1 MFVWPKNLAPDN
13 IVSTSDSGYAFW
25 KDRCLF
31 LSNIDTEKVK
41 VFLDIDNFSL
51 IKIPKNVRT
60 VVITMFGE
68 SPRINDLVVLAHQHP
83 EVNFIWLIDI
93 DLYDFKLPKNIYYF
107 KYRFWYLHLEAF
119 LANYDVSKLIFAK
132 NKNYKYK
139 FSSFSFKL
147 RQSRALITTLLMTY
161 ARNESL
167 ISWHKQD
174 QANQIDRHWILIE
187 SLKNHHDFADLDWSV
202 INNTI
207 LPDNFNRAKNTILAN
222 TLDIDNAGYAN
233 TLINFTNETDSYG
246 YHNDG
251 KHEYIRPG
259 PYLTEKTLK
268 SLISGTIMISVGQPF
283 IYEFLRNDYKLPL
296 NYAID
301 LSYDNL
307 KGDFDRFLELRKL
320 IETLASTP
328 LTDLVDSN
336 IDICEAIQH
345 TLIDPDYIIGLK
357 KFNQQQ
363 DEKILE
369 KIEQIHSNT

>member
-251 KHEYIRPG
+251 INEYIRPG
-259 PYLTEKTLK
+259 PYLTEKTFK

-283 IYEFLRNDYKLPL
+283 IYDFLRNDYNLPL

-307 KGDFDRFLELRKL
+307 KGDFDRLFELRKL

-328 LTDLVDSN
+328 LADLIDSN
-336 IDICEAIQH
+336 IDICETIQH
-345 TLIDPDYIIGLK
+345 TLLDPDYIIELK

-363 DEKILE
+363 DEKILNLIDDLT
-369 KIEQIHSNT
+369 K

>member
-1 MFVWPKNLAPDN
+1 MFVWPSDLAPSG
-13 IVSTSDSGYAFW
+13 IISTSDPGYAFW

-41 VFLDIDNFSL
+41 VFLDISNFSL
-51 IKIPKNVRT
+51 IKIPKNVST

-68 SPRINDLVVLAHQHP
+68 SPRISRLIALANQHP
-83 EVNFIWLIDI
+83 EVSFIWLIDI
-93 DLYDFKLPKNIYYF
+93 DLYDFKIPKNIYYF

-119 LANYDVSKLIFAK
+119 LANYDISKLIFAK
-132 NKNYKYK
+132 NKKYKYK

-147 RQSRALITTLLMTY
+147 RQSRALVTTLLMNY
-161 ARNESL
+161 AHNQSL
-167 ISWHKQD
+167 ISWHKEDQD
-174 QANQIDRHWILIE
+174 NPIDRHEALIE
-187 SLKNHHDFADLDWSV
+187 SLKTHYDFADLDWSV
-202 INNTI
+202 INKTI
-207 LPDNFNRAKNTILAN
+207 LPDNFNWKKNTVLAN

-246 YHNDG
+246 YYNDG
-251 KHEYIRPG
+251 KNEYIRPG
-259 PYLTEKTLK
+259 PYLTEKTFK

-283 IYEFLRNDYKLPL
+283 IYNFLKNDYKLPL
-296 NYAID
+296 HYIMD

-307 KGDFDRFLELRKL
+307 KGDFDRLIGLRKL
-320 IETLASTP
+320 IETLSSTP
-328 LTDLVDSN
+328 LADIIDSN

-345 TLIDPDYIIGLK
+345 TLIDPDYILGLK

-369 KIEQIHSNT
+369 TIEQTLK

>member
-68 SPRINDLVVLAHQHP
+68 SPRIKELIALAHQHP

-93 DLYDFKLPKNIYYF
+93 DLYDFKIPKNIYYF
-107 KYRFWYLHLEAF
+107 KYRFWYVHLEAF

-167 ISWHKQD
+167 ISWHKADLD
-174 QANQIDRHWILIE
+174 QIQIDLHEALIE

-202 INNTI
+202 INNAI
-207 LPDNFNRAKNTILAN
+207 LPDNFNRAKNTVLAN

-251 KHEYIRPG
+251 INEYIRPG
-259 PYLTEKTLK
+259 PYLTEKTFK

-283 IYEFLRNDYKLPL
+283 IYDFLRNDYNLPL

-307 KGDFDRFLELRKL
+307 KGDFDRLFELRKL
-320 IETLASTP
+320 IEKLASTP
-328 LTDLVDSN
+328 LADLIDSN
-336 IDICEAIQH
+336 IDICETIQH
-345 TLIDPDYIIGLK
+345 TLIDPDYIIELK

-363 DEKILE
+363 DEKILNLIGDLT
-369 KIEQIHSNT
+369 K

>member
-68 SPRINDLVVLAHQHP
+68 SPRIKELIALAHQHP

-93 DLYDFKLPKNIYYF
+93 DLYDFKIPKNIYYF
-107 KYRFWYLHLEAF
+107 KYRFWYVHLEAF

-167 ISWHKQD
+167 ISWHKADLD
-174 QANQIDRHWILIE
+174 QIQIDLHEALIE

-202 INNTI
+202 INNAI
-207 LPDNFNRAKNTILAN
+207 LPDNFNRAKNTVLAN

-251 KHEYIRPG
+251 INEYIRPG
-259 PYLTEKTLK
+259 PYLTEKTFK

-283 IYEFLRNDYKLPL
+283 IYNFLKNDYKLPL
-296 NYAID
+296 HYAMD

-307 KGDFDRFLELRKL
+307 KGDFDRLFELRKL
-320 IETLASTP
+320 IEKLASTP
-328 LTDLVDSN
+328 LADLIDSN
-336 IDICEAIQH
+336 IDICETIQH
-345 TLIDPDYIIGLK
+345 TLIDPDYIIELK

-363 DEKILE
+363 DEKILNLIGDLT
-369 KIEQIHSNT
+369 K

>member
-1 MFVWPKNLAPDN
+1 MFVWPDILALGN
-13 IVSTSDSGYAFW
+13 ITSTSDAGYEFW

-41 VFLDIDNFSL
+41 VFLDFNNFL
-51 IKIPKNVRT
+51 RIKITKNVHT

-68 SPRINDLVVLAHQHP
+68 SPRIKELIALAHQHP

-93 DLYDFKLPKNIYYF
+93 DLYDFKLPKNICYF

-161 ARNESL
+161 AHNESL
-167 ISWHKQD
+167 ISWHKAD
-174 QANQIDRHWILIE
+174 LEKIDHHKALIE
-187 SLKNHHDFADLDWSV
+187 SLRNHHDFADLDWSV

-207 LPDNFNRAKNTILAN
+207 LPDNFNRAKNTVLAN

-251 KHEYIRPG
+251 INEYIRPG
-259 PYLTEKTLK
+259 PYLTEKTFK
-268 SLISGTIMISVGQPF
+268 SLISGTVMISVGQPF
-283 IYEFLRNDYKLPL
+283 IYDFLRNDYKLPL
-296 NYAID
+296 NYAMD

-307 KGDFDRFLELRKL
+307 KGDFDRLLELRKL
-320 IETLASTP
+320 IEKLASTP
-328 LTDLVDSN
+328 LADLIDSN
-336 IDICEAIQH
+336 IDICETIQR
-345 TLIDPDYIIGLK
+345 TLIDPDYITELK

-363 DEKILE
+363 DERILE
-369 KIEQIHSNT
+369 KIEQILK

>member
-1 MFVWPKNLAPDN
+1 MFIWPDNLALGN
-13 IVSTSDSGYAFW
+13 ITSTSDAGYEFW

-41 VFLDIDNFSL
+41 VFFDIDYFPR
-51 IKIPKNVRT
+51 IKIPKNVHT

-68 SPRINDLVVLAHQHP
+68 SPRITELIALAQQRP

-161 ARNESL
+161 AHNESL
-167 ISWHKQD
+167 ISWHKSD
-174 QANQIDRHWILIE
+174 LANIDLHEALIE

-207 LPDNFNRAKNTILAN
+207 LPDNFNRAKNTVLAN

-251 KHEYIRPG
+251 INEYIRPG
-259 PYLTEKTLK
+259 PYLTEKTFK

-283 IYEFLRNDYKLPL
+283 IYNFLKNDYKLPL
-296 NYAID
+296 HYAMD

-307 KGDFDRFLELRKL
+307 KGDFDRLFELRKL
-320 IETLASTP
+320 IEKLASTP
-328 LTDLVDSN
+328 LTDLIDSN
-336 IDICEAIQH
+336 IDICETIQR
-345 TLIDPDYIIGLK
+345 TLIDPDYITELK

-363 DEKILE
+363 DERILE
-369 KIEQIHSNT
+369 KIEQILK

>member
-1 MFVWPKNLAPDN
+1 MFVWPDNLALGN
-13 IVSTSDSGYAFW
+13 ITSTSDAGYEFW

-41 VFLDIDNFSL
+41 VFLDFDNFL
-51 IKIPKNVRT
+51 RIKITKNVHT

-68 SPRINDLVVLAHQHP
+68 SPRIKELIALAHQHP
-83 EVNFIWLIDI
+83 EVNFIWVIDI

-161 ARNESL
+161 AHKESL
-167 ISWHKQD
+167 ISWHKAD
-174 QANQIDRHWILIE
+174 LDQIDRHKALIE

-202 INNTI
+202 IDNTI
-207 LPDNFNRAKNTILAN
+207 LPDNFNKTKNTVLAN

-251 KHEYIRPG
+251 INEYIRPG
-259 PYLTEKTLK
+259 PYLTEKTFK
-268 SLISGTIMISVGQPF
+268 SLISGTVMISVGQPF
-283 IYEFLRNDYKLPL
+283 IYDFLRNDYKLPL
-296 NYAID
+296 NYAMD

-307 KGDFDRFLELRKL
+307 KGDFDRLLELRKL
-320 IETLASTP
+320 IEKLASTP
-328 LTDLVDSN
+328 LADLIDSN
-336 IDICEAIQH
+336 IDICETIQR
-345 TLIDPDYIIGLK
+345 TLVDLDYITELK

-363 DEKILE
+363 DEKILNLIGDLT
-369 KIEQIHSNT
+369 K

>member
-68 SPRINDLVVLAHQHP
+68 SPRIKELIALAHQHP

-93 DLYDFKLPKNIYYF
+93 DLYDFKIPKNIYYF
-107 KYRFWYLHLEAF
+107 KYRFWYVHLEAF

-167 ISWHKQD
+167 ISWHKADLD
-174 QANQIDRHWILIE
+174 QIQIDLHEALIE

-202 INNTI
+202 INNAI
-207 LPDNFNRAKNTILAN
+207 LPDNFNRAKNTVLAN

-251 KHEYIRPG
+251 INEYIRPG
-259 PYLTEKTLK
+259 PYLTEKTFK

-283 IYEFLRNDYKLPL
+283 IYNFLKNDYKLPL
-296 NYAID
+296 HYAMD

-307 KGDFDRFLELRKL
+307 KGDFDRLFELRKL
-320 IETLASTP
+320 IEKLASTP
-328 LTDLVDSN
+328 LTDLIDSN
-336 IDICEAIQH
+336 IDICETIQR
-345 TLIDPDYIIGLK
+345 TLIDPDYITELK

-363 DEKILE
+363 DERILE
-369 KIEQIHSNT
+369 KIEQILK

>member
-1 MFVWPKNLAPDN
+1 MFVWPDNLALGN
-13 IVSTSDSGYAFW
+13 ITSTLDAGYEFW

-41 VFLDIDNFSL
+41 VFFDINLFSR
-51 IKIPKNVRT
+51 IKISKNVHT

-68 SPRINDLVVLAHQHP
+68 SPRITELIALAQQRP

-161 ARNESL
+161 AHNESL
-167 ISWHKQD
+167 ISWHKEDQD
-174 QANQIDRHWILIE
+174 NPIDRHEALIE

-207 LPDNFNRAKNTILAN
+207 LPDNFNRAKNTVLAN

-251 KHEYIRPG
+251 INEYIRPG
-259 PYLTEKTLK
+259 PYLTEKTFK

-283 IYEFLRNDYKLPL
+283 IYDFLRNDYKLPL
-296 NYAID
+296 NYAMD
-301 LSYDNL
+301 LSYDNI
-307 KGDFDRFLELRKL
+307 KGDFDRLFELRKL
-320 IETLASTP
+320 IEKLASTP
-328 LTDLVDSN
+328 LADLIDSN
-336 IDICEAIQH
+336 IDICQTIQH
-345 TLIDPDYIIGLK
+345 TLVDPDYIVELK

-363 DEKILE
+363 DEKILNLIGDLT
-369 KIEQIHSNT
+369 K